1 MPQLCTVCSH
11 PKHKKINVAI
21 VKHEQSNRAIA
32 SQYGL
37 DRRAIDRHEKEHLP
51 EVLLKVMEGEKREEA
66 DEVMREVRKCCAM
79 ANKLLDA
86 CDDWLSDP
94 DNPDKHTLDPR
105 ADEVSVIYSELN
117 DDGKLHRKRAPLSE
131 LLAKLE
137 AEPGRMVE
145 AVEIK
150 RADPRELILKAIAQ
164 LRPVAELLARLEGRL
179 KGDASNGDGQL
190 PTMAQ
195 INILA
200 QIYQTTII
208 KQGQ

>member
-21 VKHEQSNRAIA
+21 VRREQSNRAIA
-32 SQYGL
+32 GQYGL

-51 EVLLKVMEGEKREEA
+51 EVLLKVMECEKQEEA
-66 DEVMREVRKCCAM
+66 DEVMREVKKCCAM

-86 CDDWLSDP
+86 CDSWLSDP
-94 DNPDKHTLDPR
+94 DDSDKHTLDPR
-105 ADEVSVIYSELN
+105 AEEVSVIYSEPN
-117 DDGKLHRKRAPLSE
+117 GDGKLRRKRAPLSE
-131 LLAKLE
+131 LLAKIE

-179 KGDASNGDGQL
+179 KGDASKGDGQL

-200 QIYQTTII
+200 QKYETVII
-208 KQGQ
+208 NQK